1 MNQAK
6 ELLRHVDLHSFEEF
20 NGKGDSL
27 LGANKISWARP
38 APLGDY
44 LLGVYYKIF
53 LESFEQKP
61 FKKSQNF

>member
-27 LGANKISWARP
+27 LGANKIS
-38 APLGDY
+38 
-44 LLGVYYKIF
+44 
-53 LESFEQKP
+53 
-61 FKKSQNF
+61 